1 MFNIFKKKNKITKKE
16 LFSIPCDY
24 DGYDLVFEEGVTDS
38 KLYGEFN
45 DIITDGKLSINKIKE
60 YEEFMKNMNEDT
72 FYTFYDSWI
81 NKLKSSGYVAT
92 LNADVDIKS
101 FVIAI
106 NKMLEL
112 KGESVR
118 LNVDEIVE
126 KYITSL
132 KEYVIY
138 GKEISDNFNYD
149 ILEAN
154 IVALQLRDYGYEL
167 ICLFNGFDN
176 NIKTIVKTD
185 DISKL
190 KSVEER
196 I

>member
-72 FYTFYDSWI
+72 FYNFYDTWI
-81 NKLKSSGYVAT
+81 NKLKSSGYVTT

-138 GKEISDNFNYD
+138 GKEISDDFNYD

-176 NIKTIVKTD
+176 NIKTIVKID

-190 KSVEER
+190 KSIEER

>member
-118 LNVDEIVE
+118 LNADEIVE

-190 KSVEER
+190 KSIEER